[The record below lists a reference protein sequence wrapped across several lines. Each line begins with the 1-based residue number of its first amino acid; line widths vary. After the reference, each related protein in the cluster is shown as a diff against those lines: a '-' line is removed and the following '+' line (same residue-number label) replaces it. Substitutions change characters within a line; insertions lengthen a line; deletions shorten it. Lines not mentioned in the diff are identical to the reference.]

1 MTETELIYLFAGFF
15 LGVVA
20 GMYTHYYHGE
30 SLASDGE
37 KN

>member
-1 MTETELIYLFAGFF
+1 MTVDMWIAMGGGFF
-15 LGVVA
+15 LGIVA
-20 GMYTHYYHGE
+20 GMYIHYYHGE